1 MLKNKICQLFIAVAL
16 GVFVAPYISVDMIN
30 VFYSISQTLKSFL
43 MLVLPFLIFFSL
55 SSVLSGF
62 QSAAPLLILGT
73 LGMVV
78 LSNAATVF
86 TSYFVG
92 YFTLPVLCLN
102 QKMSLSVSDSPIHA
116 LWNFPLT
123 LGIKNEYAL
132 IAGIFLGIAL
142 TFFKKKDYIIY
153 FLERGKYLATA
164 FLKYGF
170 ITFLPLYVFGFMLK
184 LSKDGSFGVL
194 INSYGRIF
202 LVSICLITIY
212 LFLMYLIASCGSF
225 STAIRYIKNML
236 PAGITGFSTM
246 SSMAALPIT
255 LQATKENTKDPLYA
269 DYIVPT
275 SANIHMV
282 GDGLNISLTVLALL
296 LMSCQPYPDFSTY
309 FLFTVYYCL
318 YKFTAV
324 GVPGGGVL
332 VILPVA
338 QQYLSLNAELTSLLM
353 TIYFLQDSILTGAN
367 VMANGAFAIF
377 SHNIFKRFKIYKG

>member
-1 MLKNKICQLFIAVAL
+1 MLKNKICQLFIAVVL
-16 GVFVAPYISVDMIN
+16 GVFIAPHIRVDIIN
-30 VFYSISQTLKSFL
+30 IFYSISESLKSFL

-73 LGMVV
+73 LVLV
-78 LSNAATVF
+78 ILSNAATVL
-86 TSYFVG
+86 TSYIVG
-92 YFTLPVLCLN
+92 YFTLPVICAN
-102 QKMSLSVSDSPIHA
+102 RKMCLSVADSPIHS
-116 LWNFPLT
+116 LWDFPFR

-132 IAGIFLGIAL
+132 IAGILFGLML
-142 TFFKKKDYIIY
+142 TFIQKKQSIIDA
-153 FLERGKYLATA
+153 LERGKHITTLI
-164 FLKYGF
+164 LKYGF

-184 LSKDGSFGVL
+184 LSKDGAFGVL
-194 INSYGRIF
+194 VASYGRIF
-202 LVSICLITIY
+202 LVSVSLIVCY
-212 LFLMYLIASCGSF
+212 LFLMYLIASMGSV
-225 STAIRYIKNML
+225 SMAIRYIKNML

-255 LQATKENTKDPLYA
+255 LQATRENTNDPLYT

-309 FLFTVYYCL
+309 LLFTVYYCL

-338 QQYLSLNAELTSLLM
+338 QHYLSLSSELTTLLM

-377 SHNIFKRFKIYKG
+377 SHKIFKRFKIYKG